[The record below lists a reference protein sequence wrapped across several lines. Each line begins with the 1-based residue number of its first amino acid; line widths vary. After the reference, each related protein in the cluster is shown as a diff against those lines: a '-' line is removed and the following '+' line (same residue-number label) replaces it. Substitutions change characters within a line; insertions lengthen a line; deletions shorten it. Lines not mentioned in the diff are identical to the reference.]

1 MTSKHDIEFDMSTNV
16 TGNKL
21 NEEEQKG
28 DLVSNS
34 TNNVQWKC
42 CGDKLPK
49 EEIVFFV
56 QVIPIYTVILCSIVS
71 LVLEHGDEHIWT
83 VLLGSCL
90 GYLLPNPSISRQKKK
105 RNN

>member
-1 MTSKHDIEFDMSTNV
+1 MTSKHDIELDIPTNTV
-16 TGNKL
+16 ENKQ
-21 NEEEQKG
+21 NEQEHKG

-34 TNNVQWKC
+34 TYNGQWKW

-90 GYLLPNPSISRQKKK
+90 GYLLPNPSISKQKKK
-105 RNN
+105 RNK